1 MNLGTA
7 ILNLKVTAAKCIEWL
22 QAKTLIGNS
31 PKTTTNFI
39 SVYTI
44 ILSKVVTIM
53 LLIVVGVFGQECLKA
68 QLSNIIDLM

>member
-44 ILSKVVTIM
+44 ILSKVAIM
-53 LLIVVGVFGQECLKA
+53 LVIAISVFDQECLKA